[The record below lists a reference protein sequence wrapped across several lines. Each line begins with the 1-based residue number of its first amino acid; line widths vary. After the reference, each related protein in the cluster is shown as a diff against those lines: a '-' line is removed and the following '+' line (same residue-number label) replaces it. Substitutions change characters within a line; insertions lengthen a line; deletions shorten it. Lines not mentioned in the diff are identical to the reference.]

1 MIFQIFQQLFLKKI
15 QVLLAISSYVYDLL
29 HFNEMKI
36 YEDFLN
42 FFRCREKKIRQQGRC
57 WRIRMDYVGTA
68 EAGSLRSMAGI
79 ISS

>member
-15 QVLLAISSYVYDLL
+15 QTLLAIRDYICDLL

-42 FFRCREKKIRQQGRC
+42 FFGCR
-57 WRIRMDYVGTA
+57 
-68 EAGSLRSMAGI
+68 
-79 ISS
+79 

>member
-15 QVLLAISSYVYDLL
+15 QALLAISSYVHDLL

-42 FFRCREKKIRQQGRC
+42 FFGCR
-57 WRIRMDYVGTA
+57 
-68 EAGSLRSMAGI
+68 
-79 ISS
+79 